1 MCDRTAMTAKR
12 KLWVEWVRI
21 LSPFSVLRSFAVTT
35 KSKPTA
41 IIALSRS
48 FLWLNPTKFQPF
60 GFTAPSVQF
69 VSKWALTFGLKISDL
84 KPTHPPTL
92 IHTPTSIPF
101 SPSFTPVGPYLSS
114 ISVQSDYTRADSANR
129 FFGIPKNHFELPRMC
144 VLIVDT
150 SGGFFPVNVNCQLDP
165 WLVEHMRRKV
175 SAYEEV
181 RERASVTVTS
191 PS

>member
-1 MCDRTAMTAKR
+1 MCDKTAMTAKR

-84 KPTHPPTL
+84 KPTHPPTHPHSSTHPHLPHSLPLLLQWGLICRQFLCNRTTLARSVQIDFLVSPKTTLSYRECACWLL
-92 IHTPTSIPF
+92 IHQVD
-101 SPSFTPVGPYLSS
+101 SFL
-114 ISVQSDYTRADSANR
+114 
-129 FFGIPKNHFELPRMC
+129 
-144 VLIVDT
+144 
-150 SGGFFPVNVNCQLDP
+150 
-165 WLVEHMRRKV
+165 
-175 SAYEEV
+175 
-181 RERASVTVTS
+181 
-191 PS
+191 

>member
-21 LSPFSVLRSFAVTT
+21 LSPFPVLRSFAVTT

-92 IHTPTSIPF
+92 IHTPTSTPF
-101 SPSFTPVGPYLSS
+101 SLSFTPVGPYLSS
-114 ISVQSDYTRADSANR
+114 ISVQSDYTRAVSANR
-129 FFGIPKNHFELPRMC
+129 FFGIPKTTLSYRECACWL
-144 VLIVDT
+144 LIHQVD
-150 SGGFFPVNVNCQLDP
+150 SFL
-165 WLVEHMRRKV
+165 
-175 SAYEEV
+175 
-181 RERASVTVTS
+181 
-191 PS
+191 